1 MRSPT
6 ARSRARCS
14 LRQGQAKPGPS
25 AVPVRR
31 HSNATRP
38 CRHSPLKFPAPTAP
52 RPCLGGSGPSPA
64 PWAASRG
71 SSRTAPW
78 RPHRPALPGS
88 PQPGRAETALR
99 LRHRQRAPRP
109 LRVGAVPE
117 RPRPAPR
124 GFPPVTWRCA
134 RGCARPRPARRGG
147 RALRGAGLGGQRRE
161 RCTPHIEVFVTS
173 SQGQSG

>member
-1 MRSPT
+1 MRSPP
-6 ARSRARCS
+6 ARSRVRCS
-14 LRQGQAKPGPS
+14 LRQGQAESGPF
-25 AVPVRR
+25 AVPARR

-38 CRHSPLKFPAPTAP
+38 CRHSPLKLPAPAAP
-52 RPCLGGSGPSPA
+52 WPRLGGSGPSPA

-99 LRHRQRAPRP
+99 LRRRQRTPRP
-109 LRVGAVPE
+109 LRLGAGPQ

-124 GFPPVTWRCA
+124 GFQPVTWRCA
-134 RGCARPRPARRGG
+134 RPRPAPRGG
-147 RALRGAGLGGQRRE
+147 KALRALRGHRGAGAGGGGALDVA
-161 RCTPHIEVFVTS
+161 H
-173 SQGQSG
+173 